1 MIELKQISF
10 SYPDEINGSLE
21 NIELSVKKGEFILL
35 CGRSGCGKTTITKIV
50 FVVSHDYEFISRVCS
65 RIIRFDN
72 GTVTADLEV
81 SIDYESEIGTMFGIN
96 EE

>member
-1 MIELKQISF
+1 MI
-10 SYPDEINGSLE
+10 
-21 NIELSVKKGEFILL
+21 
-35 CGRSGCGKTTITKIV
+35 CGKELLVFDEPTSGLDFDSMEQVAKLIQKVAEGKIV